1 MELLMATRSP
11 RGGMGALLTLLA
23 LATPAASGQTP
34 AVPGRNAQVEASP
47 TPVAMPAPAELR
59 PEILRKLEDAIVLRD
74 KLANDENAPEF
85 TPEDKALARRQ
96 SDLLVYVY
104 QVELET
110 LSEQEA
116 AFRARD
122 EAKAKEAAWSGFDQ
136 PPPYSVLLLD
146 DLYDAL
152 DAARTKTA
160 AFESAQVQLQRDAL
174 RFEADAKQEKAA
186 ARLAAETV
194 EQAKTPEDA
203 AKAKSNQALAQ
214 LRQRVTDNRLA
225 WSGLELILAKTQLE
239 ASKSEAALLRRQI
252 AKARDNSSFTVR
264 DLENVQERLRQPQQP
279 LEREQQRIL
288 ADHDRWSKE
297 RDAAARALQQAK
309 AGADAATSAQ
319 EIDALAARLRA
330 ADAWLQTLRF
340 RSYAV
345 NTRGTIGRY
354 LSDLWKQRYVLVTSS
369 DPEARRQALDLIG
382 QSVERLQ
389 PVLAYL
395 DGESDLAYAEERAQA
410 ARLDKLQGST
420 DQVREYE
427 QSAAEAYRARQEVI
441 QKLRLFVDRTE
452 RTLRRWRDEHKVQ
465 LSVLGFKQ
473 RLGEFVAAAVGI
485 GKSVWQFEL
494 FAVDDSIEIEGKAVA
509 ISRSVTFGKSVGA
522 VLLFLLGYWLSGVF
536 TRRFR
541 HVLITRGGMD
551 APQANLFRRWL
562 RAAFIL
568 ALLLIVLDFMSIPL
582 TAFAFLGGALAIG
595 VGFGTQTLL
604 KNFISGALILFERKI
619 KVGDIV
625 EVDGIVGTVT
635 DVDVRSSTVRGF
647 DGVETMLPNAT
658 FLENKVTN
666 WTYTTPKLR
675 RSVKVGVAYGSPSH
689 RVSDILLECAGRH
702 GLILDDPAPFVWFE
716 DFGEN
721 SLVFGLYYW
730 LEMHPSMSAYQIA
743 SDLRFMIEKRFAE
756 EGVTLAFPQRDVH
769 LDSVRP
775 LQIEMVPRRT

>member
-1 MELLMATRSP
+1 MGFLMATLSV
-11 RGGMGALLTLLA
+11 RGRMGALLALLA
-23 LATPAASGQTP
+23 LAAPGASGQIP
-34 AVPGRNAQVEASP
+34 AVPGGNAQAEASP
-47 TPVAMPAPAELR
+47 APAAMPAPAELR
-59 PEILRKLEDAIVLRD
+59 PEIRRKLEDATALRD
-74 KLANDENAPEF
+74 RLASEESAPEF

-96 SDLLVYVY
+96 ADLLVYVY
-104 QVELET
+104 QAELET

-116 AFRARD
+116 ASRARD

-136 PPPYSVLLLD
+136 PPPYSVLMLD
-146 DLYDAL
+146 DLQDAL
-152 DAARTKTA
+152 DAARTKIM
-160 AFESAQVQLQRDAL
+160 AFESAQVQLHRDAA
-174 RFEADAKQEKAA
+174 RFEADARQDQAA
-186 ARLAAETV
+186 VRLAAEAV
-194 EQAKTPEDA
+194 EQAKTPAEI

-214 LRQRVTDNRLA
+214 LRQRVTDNRLG
-225 WSGLELILAKTQLE
+225 WIGLELILAKTRLE
-239 ASKSEAALLRRQI
+239 TSKSEAALLRRQI
-252 AKARDNSSFTVR
+252 AKAKDHGSFTPQ
-264 DLENVQERLRQPQQP
+264 DLEGVLERLRQSQPP
-279 LEREQQRIL
+279 LEREQQSIL
-288 ADHDRWSKE
+288 SDHERWSRE
-297 RDAAARALQQAK
+297 RDAAARALQQARS
-309 AGADAATSAQ
+309 DAVTPAP
-319 EIDALAARLRA
+319 EVDALVARLRA
-330 ADAWLQTLRF
+330 AEAWLQTLRS

-345 NTRGTIGRY
+345 NTRGAISRH
-354 LSDLWKQRYVLVTSS
+354 LAELWKQRYVLVTSS
-369 DPEARRQALDLIG
+369 DPEAKRQALDFIG
-382 QSVERLQ
+382 QSIERLQ
-389 PVLAYL
+389 SVLTYL
-395 DGESDLAYAEERAQA
+395 AGESDLAYAEERGQT
-410 ARLDKLQGST
+410 ARLDKLQGSSEQIR
-420 DQVREYE
+420 DYE
-427 QSAAEAYRARQEVI
+427 RSAAEAYRARQEAI
-441 QKLRLFVDRTE
+441 QRLRLFVDRTE
-452 RTLRRWRDEHKVQ
+452 RTLRRWRDEYQVR

-473 RLGEFVAAAVGI
+473 RLGEFIAAATAI
-485 GKSVWQFEL
+485 AKALWQFEL

-536 TRRFR
+536 TRRFQ
-541 HVLITRGGMD
+541 HVLITRGGVD

-568 ALLLIVLDFMSIPL
+568 VLLLIVLDFMSIPL

-647 DGVETMLPNAT
+647 DGVETMIPNST

-666 WTYTTPKLR
+666 WTYTTPRLR

-702 GLILDDPAPFVWFE
+702 GLILGDPAPFVWLE

-730 LEMHPSMSAYQIA
+730 LEMHPSMSAYQVA

-756 EGVTLAFPQRDVH
+756 DGITLAFPQRDVH
-769 LDSVRP
+769 LDSVGP

>member
-1 MELLMATRSP
+1 MATLNLCGR
-11 RGGMGALLTLLA
+11 MATLLTLVA
-23 LATPAASGQTP
+23 LVAPGASGEIP
-34 AVPGRNAQVEASP
+34 AVPGGNGKAEASAAP
-47 TPVAMPAPAELR
+47 AAMPAPAELR
-59 PEILRKLEDAIVLRD
+59 LEIRRKLEDATALRD
-74 KLANDENAPEF
+74 RLASEDNAPEF

-96 SDLLVYVY
+96 ADLLVYIY

-116 AFRARD
+116 ASRARD

-136 PPPYSVLLLD
+136 PPPYSVLMLD
-146 DLYDAL
+146 DLQDAL
-152 DAARTKTA
+152 DAARTKIA
-160 AFESAQVQLQRDAL
+160 AFESAQVQLQRDAV
-174 RFEADAKQEKAA
+174 RFETDARQEKAA
-186 ARLAAETV
+186 VRLAAEAV
-194 EQAKTPEDA
+194 EKAKTPEDA

-225 WSGLELILAKTQLE
+225 WSGLELILAKTRLE
-239 ASKSEAALLRRQI
+239 TSRSEAALLHRQI
-252 AKARDNSSFTVR
+252 AKARDHGSFTPQ
-264 DLENVQERLRQPQQP
+264 DLEGILDGLRQSQQP
-279 LEREQQRIL
+279 LEQEQQSIL
-288 ADHDRWSKE
+288 SDHERWSRE

-309 AGADAATSAQ
+309 ADAATPAP
-319 EIDALAARLRA
+319 ETDAISARLRA

-345 NTRGTIGRY
+345 NTIGAIGRY
-354 LSDLWKQRYVLVTSS
+354 LSDLWKQRYLLVTSS
-369 DPEARRQALDLIG
+369 DPETRRQALDLIG
-382 QSVERLQ
+382 QSIERLQ

-395 DGESDLAYAEERAQA
+395 DGESELAYAEERGQA
-410 ARLDKLQGST
+410 ARLDKLQRST
-420 DQVREYE
+420 DQIRGYE
-427 QSAAEAYRARQEVI
+427 QSAADAYRARLEAV

-452 RTLRRWRDEHKVQ
+452 RTLQRWRDEHKVQ
-465 LSVLGFKQ
+465 LSALGFEQ
-473 RLGEFVAAAVGI
+473 RLGEFVAAVTAI
-485 GKSVWQFEL
+485 AKALWQFEL

-509 ISRSVTFGKSVGA
+509 VSRSVTFGKSVGA

-536 TRRFR
+536 TGRIRRT
-541 HVLITRGGMD
+541 LISHFGID
-551 APQANLFRRWL
+551 PPQANLFRRWL
-562 RAAFIL
+562 RAAFTL
-568 ALLLIVLDFMSIPL
+568 VVLLVVLDFMSIPL

-647 DGVETMLPNAT
+647 DGVETMIPNST

-675 RSVKVGVAYGSPSH
+675 RSVKIGVAYGSPSH

-756 EGVTLAFPQRDVH
+756 DGITLAFPQRDVH

-775 LQIEMVPRRT
+775 LQIEMVPPRT

>member
-1 MELLMATRSP
+1 MATYALLYGL
-11 RGGMGALLTLLA
+11 RGGIGALSALLA
-23 LATPAASGQTP
+23 LATLAASGQTP
-34 AVPGRNAQVEASP
+34 AVPGGNARAEASP
-47 TPVAMPAPAELR
+47 SPAVMPAPAELR
-59 PEILRKLEDAIVLRD
+59 PELQRKLEDATALRD
-74 KLANDENAPEF
+74 RLAGEGNAPEF

-96 SDLLVYVY
+96 ADLLVYVY

-110 LSEQEA
+110 LSEHEA
-116 AFRARD
+116 AIRARD
-122 EAKAKEAAWSGFDQ
+122 QAKAREAAWSGFDQ

-146 DLYDAL
+146 DLQEAL
-152 DAARTKTA
+152 DAARTKIA
-160 AFESAQVQLQRDAL
+160 AFESAQVQLQRDSL
-174 RFEADAKQEKAA
+174 RFEADARQEKAA
-186 ARLAAETV
+186 ARLAAEAV

-203 AKAKSNQALAQ
+203 ARAKSNQALAQ

-225 WSGLELILAKTQLE
+225 WSGLELTLAKTQLE
-239 ASKSEAALLRRQI
+239 ASKSEAALLQRQVV
-252 AKARDNSSFTVR
+252 KARDDSSFTPQ
-264 DLENVQERLRQPQQP
+264 DLAGVQERLRQSQQP

-288 ADHDRWSKE
+288 ADHERWSKE
-297 RDAAARALQQAK
+297 REAAARALQQAK
-309 AGADAATSAQ
+309 AGADAARPLP
-319 EIDALAARLRA
+319 EIDALAAHLRA

-345 NTRGTIGRY
+345 NTMGAFGRY
-354 LSDLWKQRYVLVTSS
+354 LSDLWNQRYILVTSPA
-369 DPEARRQALDLIG
+369 PEARRQALDLIG
-382 QSVERLQ
+382 QSIERLQ

-410 ARLDKLQGST
+410 VRLDKLQGSS
-420 DQVREYE
+420 DQVRSYE
-427 QSAAEAYRARQEVI
+427 QSAAEAYRARQEAN
-441 QKLRLFVDRTE
+441 QRLRLFVDRAE

-465 LSVLGFKQ
+465 LSALGFEQ
-473 RLGEFVAAAVGI
+473 RLGEFIAAAIGI
-485 GKSVWQFEL
+485 GKTVWQFEL

-522 VLLFLLGYWLSGVF
+522 VLLFLLGYWLTGVF
-536 TRRFR
+536 TRRVKR
-541 HVLITRGGMD
+541 ALIVRFGID
-551 APQANLFRRWL
+551 PPQANLFRRWL
-562 RAAFIL
+562 RAACVL
-568 ALLLIVLDFMSIPL
+568 VLLLIVLDFMSIPL

-647 DGVETMLPNAT
+647 DGVETMLPNST
-658 FLENKVTN
+658 FLEHKVTN

-675 RSVKVGVAYGSPSH
+675 RSVKVGVAYGTPPH
-689 RVSDILLECAGRH
+689 KVSDILLECAGRH

-730 LEMHPSMSAYQIA
+730 MEMHPSMSAYQVA

-756 EGVTLAFPQRDVH
+756 ENVTLAFPQRDVH
-769 LDSVRP
+769 LGTVRP
-775 LQIEMVPRRT
+775 LQVEVLPSRN